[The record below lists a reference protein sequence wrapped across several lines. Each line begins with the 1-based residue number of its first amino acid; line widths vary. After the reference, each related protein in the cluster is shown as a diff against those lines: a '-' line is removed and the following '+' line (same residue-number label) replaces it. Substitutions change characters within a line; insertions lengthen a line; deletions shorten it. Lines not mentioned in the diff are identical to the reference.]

1 MNTVDLDKIIV
12 VGGGS
17 AGLISALILKTTF
30 SNKLVQVIKSE
41 KVGIIGVGESTT
53 EHISSFMRHVG
64 ISHQDLIKY
73 CGATL
78 KAGVYFQGFSPDDFM
93 HHVSFPYTFKRNDY
107 HLMYGQLIGYKKK
120 KFNMYPEFFNYAEIP
135 VNIFDTDQC
144 PIHQYHIDT
153 FKFNSYLLKL
163 CKQRGIQVY
172 EDEIKDIIFNDK
184 GDVEKLISHN
194 HPYEH
199 RADLFVDCTGFK
211 RLLAKRL
218 NFEWVSYKKYLPL
231 NSAVAFP
238 TEETEEYNL
247 FTLAKTMK
255 SGWLWRIP
263 TQTRT
268 GNGYVFNKD
277 FTSLNEI
284 EKEIQSLYKEN
295 IKIERSFEFEP
306 GYYKEMWKNNVVV
319 AGLAG
324 SFIEPLEATSIG
336 STIQQM
342 FILIHFLPAN
352 DIKSNNKQ
360 YTYLMEN
367 IFNFVALHYQVKK
380 DDSDFWKHIK
390 NELPLTDYLKE
401 YLPIWKKRLPQDG
414 DFLGGWDMFR
424 GANFIN
430 VLFGLDL
437 LDLDAITKEC
447 RLHPFQERFNVTKR
461 FRRQRNWE
469 AQCLKI
475 SHKAY
480 IDLLKNNKDK
490 ELQRKN
496 EIY

>member
-1 MNTVDLDKIIV
+1 MNIIDLDKIIV
-12 VGGGS
+12 IGGGN

-64 ISHQDLIKY
+64 ISHEDLIKH

-93 HHVSFPYTFKRNDY
+93 HHVSFPYTYKRNDY
-107 HLMYGQLIGYKKK
+107 YLMYGQLIGYKQRKV
-120 KFNMYPEFFNYAEIP
+120 NLYPEFFNYAEIP
-135 VNIFDTDQC
+135 VNIFDTDQS
-144 PIHQYHIDT
+144 PINQYHIDT
-153 FKFNSYLLKL
+153 FKFNKYLLKL
-163 CKQRGIQVY
+163 CKERGIGVY
-172 EDEIKDIIFNDK
+172 EEEIKDIILNDK
-184 GDVEKLISHN
+184 GDVEKIISNNILSGHK
-194 HPYEH
+194 
-199 RADLFVDCTGFK
+199 ADLFVDCTGFN

-231 NSAVAFP
+231 NSSVAFS
-238 TEETEEYNL
+238 TDEMEEYNL

-263 TQTRT
+263 IQARTR
-268 GNGYVFNKD
+268 NGYVFNKD

-284 EKEIQSLYKEN
+284 EKEIQSLYKEET
-295 IKIERSFEFEP
+295 KIERSFEFEP

-319 AGLAG
+319 AGSAG
-324 SFIEPLEATSIG
+324 NFIEPLETTSIG
-336 STIQQM
+336 SVIQQM

-352 DIKSNNKQ
+352 DRKSNNKQ

-380 DDSDFWKHIK
+380 DDSNFWKHVQDDV
-390 NELPLTDYLKE
+390 PVTDFLKE

-414 DFLGGWDMFR
+414 DFLGNWNMFT

-437 LDLDAITKEC
+437 LDLKAIIKEC
-447 RLHPFQERFNVTKR
+447 RLHPFVERFNVTKR

-469 AQCLKI
+469 AQCLKT

-480 IDLLKNNKDK
+480 INLLKNNKDK
-490 ELQRKN
+490 ELRDKN